1 MAPSKKKGAPPASA
15 SSKSVRL
22 PGSKKADGIATR
34 AERRVVNKSVHKATR
49 ASGYELA
56 KTVIAERKEAG
67 RVVAAQTL
75 SELIGKPLEWSKPLE
90 EALFAL
96 ISTGHSMDE
105 IATIT
110 GMPSVYQMLK
120 WLSDPAHPFSVTRAR
135 AKDMLVPLYEEQGQR
150 IAVNSNPCILKT
162 RRQVLDK
169 FGAPV
174 WIEETKEI
182 DNVARSALALQGLQW
197 TLSHLMPKKHGLKP
211 EPTAGP
217 NEQLEGLF
225 AALKA
230 GPAE

>member
-22 PGSKKADGIATR
+22 LGSKKAGTPTR
-34 AERRVVNKSVHKATR
+34 AERSTVNKSEHKAIR
-49 ASGYELA
+49 ESGYELA
-56 KTVIAERKEAG
+56 KTIVKNQKRTG
-67 RVVAAQTL
+67 LAAASQMVQDV
-75 SELIGKPLEWSKPLE
+75 IGKPVVWSDKLG

-96 ISTGHSMDE
+96 VATGHSMDE
-105 IATIT
+105 IAKID
-110 GMPSVYQMLK
+110 GMPSLFQMLK
-120 WLSDPAHPFSVTRAR
+120 WLSDPAHPFSITRAR
-135 AKDMLVPLYEEQGQR
+135 GKDMLVPLYEEQGQR
-150 IAVNSNPCILKT
+150 IAVNTNTCTLKT
-162 RRQVLDK
+162 RRQVVTRD
-169 FGAPV
+169 GDIV
-174 WIEETKEI
+174 WVEETKEI

>member
-1 MAPSKKKGAPPASA
+1 MAPSKKRGAPASA

-22 PGSKKADGIATR
+22 PGSKKAGLPTK
-34 AERRVVNKSVHKATR
+34 AERRVISKSVHKATR
-49 ASGYELA
+49 AAGYGLA
-56 KTVIAERKEAG
+56 KTIIKEQKQAG
-67 RVVAAQTL
+67 LAVSKQMVQDI
-75 SELIGKPLEWSKPLE
+75 IGKPVGWSDKLG
-90 EALFAL
+90 EAIFAL
-96 ISTGHSMDE
+96 VSTGHSMDE
-105 IATIT
+105 ISKID
-110 GMPSVYQMLK
+110 GMPSLFQQLK